1 MAGAAPVPQT
11 ASSRS
16 SDDTELLELIKRRSF
31 RRGSFTLSSGRESS
45 LYFNLKPTMMD
56 PRGARLCA
64 AAFLERIRAE
74 NVDFVGGLEMGAVPV
89 IGSLAAISDMEGHPV
104 RTFFV
109 RKAQKA
115 HGTRELIE
123 GMGPGESLA
132 GKRVLVLDDVAT
144 TGNAILQAAAA
155 ARAASALV
163 DSALV
168 LIDREEGAA
177 EALERE
183 GVRLLSVFRAGDFS

>member
-1 MAGAAPVPQT
+1 MTFAAHTRQGNLPE
-11 ASSRS
+11 SGE
-16 SDDTELLELIKRRSF
+16 DELLDIIKRRSF

-64 AAFLERIRAE
+64 AAFLKRIRAE
-74 NVDFVGGLEMGAVPV
+74 NVDCVGGLEMGAVPV

-123 GMGPGESLA
+123 GLGPDESLN

-144 TGNAILQAAAA
+144 TGNAILHAAAA
-155 ARAASALV
+155 ARAANALV

-177 EALERE
+177 ETLQRD
-183 GVRLLSVFRAGDFS
+183 GIRLLSVFRASDFS

>member
-1 MAGAAPVPQT
+1 MSG
-11 ASSRS
+11 
-16 SDDTELLELIKRRSF
+16 DDAELLEIIKRRSF

-56 PRGARLCA
+56 PRGARLCG
-64 AAFLERIRAE
+64 AAFLRRIRAE
-74 NVDFVGGLEMGAVPV
+74 NADTVGGLEMGAVPV
-89 IGSLAAISDMEGHPV
+89 IGSLAAISDLEGHPV

-123 GMGPGESLA
+123 GLGPGESLE

-155 ARAASALV
+155 ARAAGAVV

-168 LIDREEGAA
+168 LVDREEGAA
-177 EALERE
+177 EALERA
-183 GVRLLSVFRAGDFS
+183 GIRLLSVFRAGDFS